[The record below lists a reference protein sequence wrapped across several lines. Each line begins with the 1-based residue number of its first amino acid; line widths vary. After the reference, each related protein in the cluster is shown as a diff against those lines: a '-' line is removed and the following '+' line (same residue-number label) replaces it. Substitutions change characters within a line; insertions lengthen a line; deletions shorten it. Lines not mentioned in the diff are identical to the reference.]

1 MLSPIETAK
10 EVARLLE
17 QGHMCYVERANRTI
31 TPILLTE
38 IKTTEAQELIAPIEK
53 KISNYIKVEAM
64 PKHKLLFNMEYFLE
78 EVTDQDIR
86 RELSS
91 ALKRKNPS
99 RNFLQVV
106 RSRLDINQHWKL
118 FIMEKYI
125 DYVEKAFIKDYNY

>member
-17 QGHMCYVERANRTI
+17 QGYMCYVERANRAI

-38 IKTTEAQELIAPIEK
+38 MKTPEAQELIAPIEN
-53 KISNYIKVEAM
+53 KISRYIKVDPM
-64 PKHKLLFNMEYFLE
+64 PTHKLLFNMEYFLE

-86 RELSS
+86 RELNG
-91 ALKRKNPS
+91 ALKRKNPT
-99 RNFLQVV
+99 RNFLQIV

-118 FIMEKYI
+118 FITENYI
-125 DYVEKAFIKDYNY
+125 DYVEKEFIKDYNY